1 MTKTFY
7 MIGFLL
13 AKSKIEVGSH
23 FLIEMGN
30 NLHFHGETILVS
42 TFVVFSL
49 ILFLVLT
56 TKKLQNI
63 PTKLQSILEIIYELV
78 KSIGLNQIGASYYLK
93 FLPFIATLFLFI
105 LSSNWAGALIPWKFL
120 ELSEGEF
127 AAPTNDIN
135 TTACLALLTSL
146 SYFYAGL
153 SIKGLNYFSRYIK
166 PSVFLLPI
174 NIIEDFTKPLSLN
187 FRLFGNIVADE
198 LTVSVLCS
206 LAPIFI
212 PLPIMVLGL
221 FASSI
226 QALIFATLAAA
237 YIGEVI
243 E

>member
-1 MTKTFY
+1 MSTLVLST
-7 MIGFLL
+7 
-13 AKSKIEVGSH
+13 IEVGTH
-23 FLIEMGN
+23 LYIFLN
-30 NLHFHGETILVS
+30 KTSHFHGETILIS
-42 TFVVFSL
+42 SLVVSL
-49 ILFLVLT
+49 ISLFLFIGTQKVDKIPT
-56 TKKLQNI
+56 GLQNF
-63 PTKLQSILEIIYELV
+63 LELIYDLA
-78 KSIGLNQIGASYYLK
+78 KNIAFNQIGPSYYST
-93 FLPFIATLFLFI
+93 FLPFITTLLFFI
-105 LSSNWAGALIPWKFL
+105 FTSNWIGALIPWKFL

-135 TTACLALLTSL
+135 TTACLALLTSIT
-146 SYFYAGL
+146 YFYAGL
-153 SIKGLNYFSRYIK
+153 KIKGIRYFIRYIK
-166 PSVFLLPI
+166 PNILLLPI

-206 LAPIFI
+206 LIPIII
-212 PLPIMVLGL
+212 PLPIMLLGL